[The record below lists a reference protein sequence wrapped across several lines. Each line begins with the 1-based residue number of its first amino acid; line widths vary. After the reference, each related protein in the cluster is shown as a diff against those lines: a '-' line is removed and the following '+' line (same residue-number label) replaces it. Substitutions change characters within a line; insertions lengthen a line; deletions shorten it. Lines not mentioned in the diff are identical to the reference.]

1 MVLKPFLSYVHA
13 HPWYMFAFEFFVYTA
28 PETKDVSLLSVLHF
42 QLLEQCLDIAGAQR
56 IHAE

>member
-13 HPWYMFAFEFFVYTA
+13 HPWYMFAFEFFA